1 MSYIGE
7 TWYVGTDRHKKLP
20 IRSVVT
26 ECTFLNISFAYLFL
40 VANNRKVNQKNKI
53 KCWVLYSPFPI
64 LIKALLHLIP
74 LPY

>member
-40 VANNRKVNQKNKI
+40 VANNRKVNQKN
-53 KCWVLYSPFPI
+53 
-64 LIKALLHLIP
+64 
-74 LPY
+74 